1 MADVRDKYKQLAE
14 FIHSFGFT
22 VDNVSQG
29 YTWYITLRH
38 ILKNYELQV
47 DLNNK
52 TFDIDLHNSRYTHGM
67 ALELIDDLH
76 IMKVLAQYTLEL
88 FKEFKR

>member
-1 MADVRDKYKQLAE
+1 MKDRYKILEDFVQP
-14 FIHSFGFT
+14 FGYT
-22 VDNVSQG
+22 LDNVSRG

-52 TFDIDLHNSRYTHGM
+52 TFDIDLHNSRYTYGM

-76 IMKVLAQYTLEL
+76 TMKVLAQYTLEL

>member
-1 MADVRDKYKQLAE
+1 MEGKYKILENFVQP
-14 FIHSFGFT
+14 FGYT
-22 VDNVSQG
+22 LDNVSRG
-29 YTWYITLRH
+29 YTWYITFRH

-47 DLNNK
+47 DIDNK

-67 ALELIDDLH
+67 TLELIDDLH

>member
-1 MADVRDKYKQLAE
+1 MADVRDKYKQLEE
-14 FIHSFGFT
+14 FIQPFGYT

-29 YTWYITLRH
+29 YTWCITLRH

-52 TFDIDLHNSRYTHGM
+52 TFDIDLHNSRYTRSM